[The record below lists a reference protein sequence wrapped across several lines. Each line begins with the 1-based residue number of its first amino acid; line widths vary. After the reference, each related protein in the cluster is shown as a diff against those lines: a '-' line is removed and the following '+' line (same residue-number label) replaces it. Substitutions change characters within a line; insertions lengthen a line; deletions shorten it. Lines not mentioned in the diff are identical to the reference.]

1 MAEIWEMINRENDA
15 SNFTDSH
22 VINIDEHQYQPQHE
36 LIRSSN
42 ISNEVTNMNCIN
54 MFVYMLLGIVP

>member
-15 SNFTDSH
+15 SNFTNSH
-22 VINIDEHQYQPQHE
+22 IINIDEHQNQPQHE